1 MRILITGAAGF
12 VGGHL
17 IKVLAERG
25 HCLSAIDLGT
35 SPLFEKYGVAAHQA
49 DLLDKASMLEVLA
62 EEKPDVVVHLA
73 AIANVPFAWANPAK
87 TMAVNVGGTATLLE
101 AMAEALP
108 GSKLLTIGSSDAYGL
123 TAKCGKPLTED
134 MPCQPQNPYSI
145 SKLCAE
151 QLAIQLAGKYGLT
164 VIAARSFNHFGPG
177 QKPGFVVSD
186 FASQVA
192 AIEKGE
198 QEPVLSVG
206 DLSAARDFTYIDD
219 IISAYVALTEMEIH
233 TGIYNICSG
242 KPRQIEQVLQ
252 GLLTLSTKDIEV
264 RKDPARLRPSEVPFF
279 VGDGTKLQ
287 EATGWKP
294 KTDFQ
299 DGLEKTL
306 TYWCS
311 QPLKS

>member
-17 IKVLAERG
+17 IRAFAEHGHTLA
-25 HCLSAIDLGT
+25 AIDLGS
-35 SPLFEKYGVAAHQA
+35 SPLFGEYGVSHHQA
-49 DLLDKASMLEVLA
+49 DLLDGEAMQKVFRQ
-62 EEKPDVVVHLA
+62 EKPEAIVHLA
-73 AIANVPFAWANPAK
+73 AIANVPFAWEHPGR

-101 AMAEALP
+101 TMAKCAPEA
-108 GSKLLTIGSSDAYGL
+108 KLLTIGSSDAYGL

-134 MPCQPQNPYSI
+134 MPCEPQNPYSI

-151 QLAIQLAGKYGLT
+151 QLSMQLAKKFSLK

-206 DLSAARDFTYIDD
+206 DLTAARDFTYIDD
-219 IISAYVALTEMEIH
+219 IIAAYVALTEKEVP

-242 KPRQIEQVLQ
+242 KPRKIEEVLQ
-252 GLLTLSTKDIEV
+252 GLLALSGRDIEV
-264 RKDPARLRPSEVPFF
+264 RKDPARMRPSEVPFF
-279 VGDGTKLQ
+279 VGDGSKLNK
-287 EATGWKP
+287 ATGWTP
-294 KTDFQ
+294 ETDFRA
-299 DGLEKTL
+299 GLEKTL
-306 TYWCS
+306 EYWCS
-311 QPLKS
+311 QTMKS

>member
-1 MRILITGAAGF
+1 MKILITGAAGF

-17 IKVLAERG
+17 IKAFAERG
-25 HCLSAIDLGT
+25 HKLAAIDLGT
-35 SPLFEKYGVAAHQA
+35 SPLFEKYGVVAHQA
-49 DLLDKASMLEVLA
+49 DLLDKAAMLEVMA
-62 EEKPDVVVHLA
+62 EEKPDAVVHLA
-73 AIANVPFAWANPAK
+73 AIANVPFAWEHPAK

-101 AMAEALP
+101 ALAEAVP
-108 GSKLLTIGSSDAYGL
+108 GGKILTIGSSDAYGL
-123 TAKCGKPLTED
+123 TAKCGQPLAEEQ
-134 MPCQPQNPYSI
+134 PCQPQNPYSI

-206 DLSAARDFTYIDD
+206 DLTAARDFTYIDD
-219 IISAYVALTEMEIH
+219 IIAAYVALTEKEIP

-242 KPRQIEQVLQ
+242 KPRKIEEVLQ
-252 GLLTLSTKDIEV
+252 GLLALSTKEIEV
-264 RKDPARLRPSEVPFF
+264 RKDPARMRPSEVPFF
-279 VGDGTKLQ
+279 VGDGRKIF
-287 EATGWKP
+287 EATGWQP

-299 DGLEKTL
+299 AGLEKTL
-306 TYWCS
+306 DYWRD
-311 QPLKS
+311 K

>member
-1 MRILITGAAGF
+1 MKILITGAAGF

-17 IKVLAERG
+17 IKAFAERG
-25 HCLSAIDLGT
+25 HKLAAIDLGT
-35 SPLFEKYGVAAHQA
+35 SPLFEEYGVVAHQA
-49 DLLDKASMLEVLA
+49 DLLDKAAMLEVMA
-62 EEKPDVVVHLA
+62 EEKPDAVVHLA
-73 AIANVPFAWANPAK
+73 AIANVPFAWEHPAK

-101 AMAEALP
+101 ALAEAVP
-108 GSKLLTIGSSDAYGL
+108 GGKILTIGSSDAYGL
-123 TAKCGKPLTED
+123 TAKCGQPLTEEQ
-134 MPCQPQNPYSI
+134 PCQPQNPYSI

-206 DLSAARDFTYIDD
+206 DLTAARDFTYIDD
-219 IISAYVALTEMEIH
+219 IIAAYVALTEKEIP

-242 KPRQIEQVLQ
+242 KPRKIEEVLQ
-252 GLLTLSTKDIEV
+252 GLLALSTKEIEV
-264 RKDPARLRPSEVPFF
+264 RKDPARMRPSEVPFF
-279 VGDGTKLQ
+279 VGDGSKIF
-287 EATGWKP
+287 EAVGWQP
-294 KTDFQ
+294 KMDFQ
-299 DGLEKTL
+299 AGLKKTL
-306 TYWCS
+306 DYWRD
-311 QPLKS
+311 K

>member
-1 MRILITGAAGF
+1 MKILITGAAGF

-17 IKVLAERG
+17 IKAFAERG
-25 HCLSAIDLGT
+25 HTLSAIDLGT
-35 SPLFEKYGVAAHQA
+35 SPLFEKYGVTAHQV
-49 DLLDKASMLEVLA
+49 DLLDKASMFEVLL
-62 EEKPDVVVHLA
+62 EEKPEAVVHLA
-73 AIANVPFAWANPAK
+73 AIANVPFAWSHPAK

-101 AMAEALP
+101 AMAEAVP
-108 GSKLLTIGSSDAYGL
+108 SSKLLTIGSSDAYGL

-151 QLAIQLAGKYGLT
+151 QLAIQLAGKYDLT

-192 AIEKGE
+192 AIEKGG

-219 IISAYVALTEMEIH
+219 IIAAYVALTEKEIQ

-242 KPRQIEQVLQ
+242 RPRKIEEILQ
-252 GLLTLSTKDIEV
+252 GLLDLSTKEIEV
-264 RKDPARLRPSEVPFF
+264 RKDPARLRASEVPFF
-279 VGDGTKLQ
+279 VGDSTKIF
-287 EATGWKP
+287 EATGWQP

-299 DGLEKTL
+299 EGLQKTL
-306 TYWCS
+306 SWWCN
-311 QPLKS
+311 K

>member
-1 MRILITGAAGF
+1 MKILITGAAGF

-17 IKVLAERG
+17 IKAFAERG
-25 HCLSAIDLGT
+25 HKLAAIDLGT
-35 SPLFEKYGVAAHQA
+35 SPLFEKYGVVAHQA
-49 DLLDKASMLEVLA
+49 DLLDKAAMLEVMA
-62 EEKPDVVVHLA
+62 EEKPDAVVHLA
-73 AIANVPFAWANPAK
+73 AIANVPFAWEHPAK

-101 AMAEALP
+101 ALAEAVP
-108 GSKLLTIGSSDAYGL
+108 GGKILTIGSSDAYGL
-123 TAKCGKPLTED
+123 TAKCGQPLAEEQ
-134 MPCQPQNPYSI
+134 PCQPQNPYSI

-206 DLSAARDFTYIDD
+206 DLTAARDFTYIDD
-219 IISAYVALTEMEIH
+219 IIAAYVALTEKEIP

-242 KPRQIEQVLQ
+242 KPRKIEEVLQ
-252 GLLTLSTKDIEV
+252 GLLALSTKEIEV
-264 RKDPARLRPSEVPFF
+264 RKDPARMRPSEVPFF
-279 VGDGTKLQ
+279 VGDGSKIF
-287 EATGWKP
+287 EAVGWQP
-294 KTDFQ
+294 KMDFQ
-299 DGLEKTL
+299 AGLKKTL
-306 TYWCS
+306 DYWRD
-311 QPLKS
+311 K